1 MENDANQPGNG
12 VAPDDALERIKAL
25 EREAAALRAQLGA
38 APKPEE
44 PAPEVKAVEPSSEE
58 VKLGLMAKARLEAAA
73 LPKPSDEDIENAER
87 LCQRFQLELKRG
99 NKEFAG
105 KYLEEAIG
113 IAPGSS
119 AVVECRADFAAFDR
133 KNLEAAHLYR
143 IAIVLDST
151 NKAADAKLADLVF
164 RSQAK
169 ASSIVAEMGETTA
182 NAKIATVLT
191 AMVPGLG
198 QLVSGSIIPGA
209 IILVLWMGCLIFIPS
224 GLTSLVALVSGRGTV
239 NVASLIPLGFSFILW
254 LGAVLHMNSKSKHKV
269 TWEGV
274 MGAEAPKKGPVKP
287 PVDLPYE

>member
-12 VAPDDALERIKAL
+12 VAPNEALERLEAL
-25 EREAAALRAQLGA
+25 EREAAALRAQLGGTQVA
-38 APKPEE
+38 SELGEPTEVGDTSAEAPI
-44 PAPEVKAVEPSSEE
+44 
-58 VKLGLMAKARLEAAA
+58 GLMAKARLDAGK
-73 LPKPSDEDIENAER
+73 LPKPSDQEIENAEK

-99 NKEFAG
+99 NKEFAS
-105 KYLEEAIG
+105 KYIEEANA

-143 IAIVLDST
+143 IAVVLDST

-169 ASSIVAEMGETTA
+169 ASAIVTEMAETTA
-182 NAKIATVLT
+182 NAKIATVLS

-198 QLVSGSIIPGA
+198 QLVSGAIVPGA
-209 IILVLWMGCLIFIPS
+209 IILTLWLGCLIFIPA
-224 GLTSLVALVSGRGTV
+224 GLTSFVALVTGKGDV
-239 NVASLIPLGFSFILW
+239 NVAALIPLGFAFILW
-254 LGAVLHMNSKSKHKV
+254 LGSVLHMNSKGKHRV

-274 MGAEAPKKGPVKP
+274 MGTEAPKKTPVKP